1 VRASARAHERFGRHF
16 IVEDSR
22 TRGHPLRVAFADDA
36 ATTVRV
42 VVLHHAVDHV
52 GHRLETTMRMPRRAD
67 GLVRRVLD
75 RAELVE
81 EEERVREV
89 RVDAPGEGTPHR
101 EAGTLDGVMG
111 GDDALDGSAHRR
123 CFRRAQVGE
132 DQRVFNS
139 HSGHAAPNIV
149 DVSTIP
155 SAPPLGSLVDVDR
168 STLSTGPRSPRAHGR
183 TPAPAHRRAS
193 SLAGC

>member
-1 VRASARAHERFGRHF
+1 MRASARAQERFGRHF
-16 IVEDSR
+16 IVEDPR
-22 TRGHPLRVAFADDA
+22 TRGHPLRVAFADGA

-52 GHRLETTMRMPRRAD
+52 GHGLESTMRMPRRAD

-75 RAELVE
+75 GAELVE
-81 EEERVREV
+81 EEERVRDV
-89 RVDAPGEGTPHR
+89 RIDAAGEGTPHR
-101 EAGTLDGVMG
+101 EAGALDRVVG
-111 GDDALDGSAHRR
+111 GDDALDGSAHSR

-155 SAPPLGSLVDVDR
+155 SLPP
-168 STLSTGPRSPRAHGR
+168 PR
-183 TPAPAHRRAS
+183 
-193 SLAGC
+193 